1 MSIQDSACEKYIN
14 TLQNVIKHKSGGV
27 TNNSACTFL

>member
-27 TNNSACTFL
+27 RNNSTCTFL